1 MSELIILS
9 KDREDKIVLCK
20 NHISTIEDFIKEPV
34 ENGLENITL
43 IQERLGKAINLQSST
58 AFIMGTATEVLGA
71 AKGMAGDAI
80 MRRTDLDK
88 IKNDTMRLLVAGYLS
103 KYEGL
108 YARAERCVKSIDKYV
123 DGLRSILSSEKSQ
136 FEKSGHTN

>member
-1 MSELIILS
+1 MSELIFLS
-9 KDREDKIVLCK
+9 KEQDEKIVLCK
-20 NHISTIEDFIKEPV
+20 KHVQSIEEFLKEPI

-43 IQERLGKAINLQSST
+43 IQDRLGKAINLQSST

-71 AKGMAGDAI
+71 AKGLAGDAI
-80 MRRTDLDK
+80 MRRTDLGA

-103 KYEGL
+103 KYEGF
-108 YARAERCVKSIDKYV
+108 YARAERSVKSIDKYI

-136 FEKSGHTN
+136 YEKSSHTN